1 MGFIFNFIKRLFTI
15 TIKTVFF
22 LVLISAIIV
31 LIPNFP
37 PYTKFT
43 SIEIQS
49 PQPRVGPLATNGA
62 LNNCGKLY
70 PGKLLGPEAFQ
81 IYKGEVYT
89 SLATGEIVKLSPQGH
104 VTFVTKIGE
113 PCSGLVNEHICGRP
127 LGFVIDDK
135 DGNLYVADAYYG
147 IWKVN
152 LNTNKKQLLVSSR
165 VAIQDRLPKLFNS
178 VALAKNGDLYWTD
191 STSDFGLKDGV
202 ISSICDPSGRLFHYD
217 AVRNQSKVL
226 LDDLWFANGVVVSPN
241 EDFVLV
247 CETFRSRLMKY
258 YLRGPK
264 KGQSEVFVDGLP
276 GAPDNARPLPDG
288 SGILVALYTV
298 FEEDRPPLTKLM
310 AAAPL
315 VRKLAARLHRLV
327 EIPLEYLNS
336 LSPNIIFE
344 EIIYSI
350 GHFKTLSGIAPQMAG
365 LVQLDW
371 DGNIVATYY
380 NTDKSLGP
388 ISDAIVFNGKLYT
401 GSPHTQDYVGAVDA
415 PPQLKKAFESF
426 KQTETPKVETKP
438 VQQPPVKKTEEKPKA
453 APKPQQEA
461 KPTTPPPPK
470 PTEKTTPPPPPKPVE
485 KTTPPPPKPVEK
497 TAPPPPKPVEKT
509 APPPPKPVEKTTP
522 PPPKPAEKTPPPPP
536 KPAEKTP
543 PRPPKPAEKTP
554 PPPPKPVEKVS
565 PPPPKPAE
573 KATPPP
579 PKPAEKATPPPT
591 KVADK
596 STPPPPPK
604 PAAKASPPPPKAAEK
619 PSPPPPK
626 PAEKTTPP
634 PPKAAEKPSSP
645 PPKAAEPKKEEPK
658 VQTAETKPKPIKE
671 EIPSDTIKPTKETLK
686 VIKKDGPAEI
696 HVPVQ

>member
-1 MGFIFNFIKRLFTI
+1 MGFIFNLIKRLFII
-15 TIKTVFF
+15 TLKTVFF
-22 LVLISAIIV
+22 LALISAIIV

-43 SIEIQS
+43 SIEIPS

-62 LNNCGKLY
+62 LNNGGKLY
-70 PGKLLGPEAFQ
+70 SGKLLGPEAFQ

-104 VTFVTKIGE
+104 VTFVAKIGE
-113 PCSGLVNEHICGRP
+113 PCSGLVHEHICGRP

-135 DGNLYVADAYYG
+135 DGNLYAADAYYG

-152 LNTNKKQLLVSSR
+152 LNSNKKQLLVSPR
-165 VAIQDRLPKLFNS
+165 VSIQNRLPKLFNS

-191 STSDFGLKDGV
+191 SSSDFELKDGV
-202 ISSICDPSGRLFHYD
+202 ISSLSDPSGRLLHYD
-217 AVRNQSKVL
+217 AARNQSKVL

-241 EDFVLV
+241 NDFVVV

-258 YLRGPK
+258 YLSGPK

-276 GAPDNARPLPDG
+276 GAPDNARLLPDG

-315 VRKLAARLHRLV
+315 FRKLAARLHRLV
-327 EIPLEYLNS
+327 EIPFEYLNS

-344 EIIYSI
+344 EIVYSI
-350 GHFKTLSGIAPQMAG
+350 GHFKTLSGLTPQMSG

-371 DGNIVATYY
+371 NGNIVAAYY
-380 NTDKSLGP
+380 NTDKSLGH

-401 GSPHTQDYVGAVDA
+401 GSPHLQDYVGAVAA
-415 PPQLKKAFESF
+415 PPQLKKAFESS
-426 KQTETPKVETKP
+426 KQAENPKV
-438 VQQPPVKKTEEKPKA
+438 VKKTEEKPKA
-453 APKPQQEA
+453 APKPSDKPKVEKETPKVA
-461 KPTTPPPPK
+461 KPQETGKPTTTTKPAEKTTPPPK
-470 PTEKTTPPPPPKPVE
+470 PVEKTTPPPPKPVE

-497 TAPPPPKPVEKT
+497 TTPPPPKPVEKT
-509 APPPPKPVEKTTP
+509 TPPTHKPVEKTTPPPPKPVEKTTP
-522 PPPKPAEKTPPPPP
+522 PPPKPVEKTTPPPQKPVEKTSPPPPKPTEKTPPPPS
-536 KPAEKTP
+536 
-543 PRPPKPAEKTP
+543 KPAEKTP
-554 PPPPKPVEKVS
+554 PPSPKPV
-565 PPPPKPAE
+565 
-573 KATPPP
+573 
-579 PKPAEKATPPPT
+579 
-591 KVADK
+591 
-596 STPPPPPK
+596 
-604 PAAKASPPPPKAAEK
+604 ASPPPPKAAEK
-619 PSPPPPK
+619 PTPPPPK
-626 PAEKTTPP
+626 PTVKASSP
-634 PPKAAEKPSSP
+634 PPKAAEKPSP

-686 VIKKDGPAEI
+686 VIKRDGPAEI

>member
-1 MGFIFNFIKRLFTI
+1 MLDKEDQEYDTTPTILDRQTNERFTYLRYPTSTMGFIFNLIKRLFTI

-22 LVLISAIIV
+22 LVLLSAVIV

-62 LNNCGKLY
+62 LNNGGKLFS
-70 PGKLLGPEAFQ
+70 GKLLGPEAFQ
-81 IYKGEVYT
+81 LYKGEVYT
-89 SLATGEIVKLSPQGH
+89 GLATGEIVKLTPQGH

-113 PCSGLVNEHICGRP
+113 PCSGLAYEHICGRP
-127 LGFVIDDK
+127 LGFVIDK

-152 LNTNKKQLLVSSR
+152 VNTNKKQLLVSPR
-165 VAIQDRLPKLFNS
+165 VPIQDRLPKLFNS

-191 STSDFGLKDGV
+191 SSSDFELKDGV
-202 ISSICDPSGRLFHYD
+202 ISSMCDASGRLFHYD
-217 AVRNQSKVL
+217 AAKNQSKVL

-241 EDFVLV
+241 NDFVVV

-258 YLRGPK
+258 YLSGPK
-264 KGQSEVFVDGLP
+264 KGQSEVFADGLP
-276 GAPDNARPLPDG
+276 GTPDNARPLPDG

-315 VRKLAARLHRLV
+315 FRKLVARLHRLV
-327 EIPLEYLNS
+327 EIPFEYLNS

-344 EIIYSI
+344 EILYNI
-350 GHFKTLSGIAPQMAG
+350 GHFKTLSGLTPPMAG

-371 DGNIVATYY
+371 NGNVVAAYY
-380 NTDKSLGP
+380 NTDKSLGH
-388 ISDAIVFNGKLYT
+388 ISDAIVFNGKLYM
-401 GSPHTQDYVGAVDA
+401 GSPHLQDYVGAVPA
-415 PPQLKKAFESF
+415 PPQLKKAFESS
-426 KQTETPKVETKP
+426 KQTESPKVETKP

-453 APKPQQEA
+453 APKPQEP
-461 KPTTPPPPK
+461 KPTTTPPPKPAEKKTTPPPK
-470 PTEKTTPPPPPKPVE
+470 PAEKTTPPPPKPVE

-497 TAPPPPKPVEKT
+497 TTPPPPKPPVEKTPPKPVEKVT
-509 APPPPKPVEKTTP
+509 PPPPKPAEKVTPPPPKVAEKTTP
-522 PPPKPAEKTPPPPP
+522 PPPKPA
-536 KPAEKTP
+536 
-543 PRPPKPAEKTP
+543 
-554 PPPPKPVEKVS
+554 
-565 PPPPKPAE
+565 
-573 KATPPP
+573 
-579 PKPAEKATPPPT
+579 
-591 KVADK
+591 
-596 STPPPPPK
+596 
-604 PAAKASPPPPKAAEK
+604 AKASPPPKAAEK

-626 PAEKTTPP
+626 PA
-634 PPKAAEKPSSP
+634 PKAAEKPSSP

-658 VQTAETKPKPIKE
+658 VQTAEPKPKPIKE

-696 HVPVQ
+696 HVPAQ